1 MPVALVTI
9 PPVVLAIFIIGAV
22 ALAVFLFLYFMGK
35 RLQKRQ
41 DENEELI
48 RSVAQVVS
56 VLVIDKKKLKIT
68 QAGLPD
74 QAVAEIKWYQKIRKV
89 PVVKV
94 KIQNRI
100 VNALADD
107 RVYEALPVKCEAK
120 VVMSGLYITEIRSI
134 RGGKN
139 IIQPEKKKTLWQRFT
154 GIFKRS

>member
-1 MPVALVTI
+1 M
-9 PPVVLAIFIIGAV
+9 
-22 ALAVFLFLYFMGK
+22 
-35 RLQKRQ
+35 
-41 DENEELI
+41 
-48 RSVAQVVS
+48 
-56 VLVIDKKKLKIT
+56 IDKKKLKIT